1 MGVWVLVGALRLPT
15 LQHHTS
21 RIFVGRVS
29 ASAPAVPPP
38 IKKPSAEGFYC
49 FKSG

>member
-1 MGVWVLVGALRLPT
+1 MGVWVLVGALTHPT
-15 LQHHTS
+15 QIKISLIT
-21 RIFVGRVS
+21 VGRVS
-29 ASAPAVPPP
+29 EAHPPCPPP